1 MLVAKQ
7 GFSNKVEGSFGASIK
22 STFKSP
28 EEWHQVGRAAAT
40 EHIKSLQRSSVCLLP
55 IKTGEPVTVNTSQVQ
70 IFYLALIGLGAF
82 SQGACL
88 NPVILIGSWDGGS
101 GPLGSHQAPSA
112 AACFRGTTYLGSGRL
127 AMTCVPQTRH

>member
-7 GFSNKVEGSFGASIK
+7 GFSNKVDGAFGASIK
-22 STFKSP
+22 STSS
-28 EEWHQVGRAAAT
+28 HQVGRAAAT
-40 EHIKSLQRSSVCLLP
+40 EHVKSLQRSSARLLP

-70 IFYLALIGLGAF
+70 IFYLSLIGLGAF

-112 AACFRGTTYLGSGRL
+112 AACFRGTTYLGGGRL